1 MPELALDHR
10 QRHPL
15 PGELDR
21 VSMTELMLV
30 PTSAQTSLSR
40 PARYADVDEQ
50 ILAGWAIVASRS
62 A

>member
-1 MPELALDHR
+1 MPELPLDHR
-10 QRHPL
+10 QRHAL

-21 VSMTELMLV
+21 VRMTELTLV

-40 PARYADVDEQ
+40 PARYADLDDKCLLRGIDRPE
-50 ILAGWAIVASRS
+50 LS